1 MLRKNYVDFEVGEAV
16 SVIGTYDRKAK
27 VTLQIDGY
35 EAAAI
40 AHLIL
45 DSIAYDERKQVIT
58 ALAQEIIDEEVDAAV
73 EKCYEETIA
82 RERV

>member
-1 MLRKNYVDFEVGEAV
+1 MLQKSYVDFEVGEAV
-16 SVIGTYDRKAK
+16 SVKATYHKK
-27 VTLQIDGY
+27 VNVTLQINGY

-45 DSIAYDERKQVIT
+45 DSIPYDERKQVIT

-82 RERV
+82 RERG